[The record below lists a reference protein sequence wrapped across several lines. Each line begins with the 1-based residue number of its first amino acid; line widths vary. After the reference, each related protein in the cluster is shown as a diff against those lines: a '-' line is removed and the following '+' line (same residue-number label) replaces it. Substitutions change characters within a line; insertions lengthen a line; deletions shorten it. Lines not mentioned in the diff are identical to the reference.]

1 MLPEEPLLPD
11 EPPMLPEEP
20 LVPLVVPPVAP
31 LDVVPDVPDA
41 ALDFLALRCF
51 FFDFFFGAVSVLAS
65 VLADWPEVAAGPDEV
80 ELPAA
85 PGDPMEPVLPAP
97 EVPVVPEALEVL
109 LSLLE
114 GAPLIPLDEPEE
126 PVPLVLDAP
135 EVSDGDEVPDAL
147 DDGVLL
153 EPDEEEDGVAAEE
166 PLAAPVAASLL
177 GLLVPLTEGEDAEG
191 LLLSELDPMLEPDA
205 CASTTDDADAIRT
218 NDSVRSVVFNV
229 MSNSFN

>member
-1 MLPEEPLLPD
+1 M
-11 EPPMLPEEP
+11 
-20 LVPLVVPPVAP
+20 
-31 LDVVPDVPDA
+31 
-41 ALDFLALRCF
+41 
-51 FFDFFFGAVSVLAS
+51 
-65 VLADWPEVAAGPDEV
+65 AAGLDEV
-80 ELPAA
+80 ELPVA
-85 PGDPMEPVLPAP
+85 PVDPVEPVLPAP
-97 EVPVVPEALEVL
+97 IDPAEPPLLPAPEVPLVPEAPDVL

-114 GAPLIPLDEPEE
+114 DEPLIPLDEPEE

-147 DDGVLL
+147 DDGLLL

-229 MSNSFN
+229 MSNSFD